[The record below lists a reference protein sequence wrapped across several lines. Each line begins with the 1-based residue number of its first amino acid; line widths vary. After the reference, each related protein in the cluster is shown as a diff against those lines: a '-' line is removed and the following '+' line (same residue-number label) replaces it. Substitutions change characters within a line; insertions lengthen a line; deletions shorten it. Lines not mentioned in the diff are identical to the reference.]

1 MTAIGGGN
9 PMQDR
14 LVGIL
19 PLFRITSQAVI
30 NRSIYPAE
38 ESLRHETRTN
48 EYCPGVC
55 MHVRETPTMC
65 AMCNEDTTYPA

>member
-48 EYCPGVC
+48 
-55 MHVRETPTMC
+55 
-65 AMCNEDTTYPA
+65 